1 MAIVLSLLS
10 SLVWG
15 ASDFAGGLISRRHPA
30 LVIVGWNA
38 TFGGVLATIAVVAT
52 GGWHGPYSWLPWG
65 MAAGA
70 AGAVGLICY
79 YAALATGTMGVVAP
93 VTSLGVS
100 VPVIV
105 GVLSGESPSR
115 LSVVGI
121 VVAVVGVVCSSGPEF
136 SAGASSRPVVVAIV
150 AGFFFGLFF
159 VSMARGADASALL
172 TLWTMRATVTTAFVG
187 AVLVRRTLGGLQPAD
202 YVWVLAIAAGDLGAN
217 LLFGI
222 ASTKGFV
229 SITSVLSSLF
239 PVVTVLI
246 ARVVLH
252 ERLRRVQIAGV
263 AITMLGVALL
273 SAG

>member
-1 MAIVLSLLS
+1 VAIVLSLLS

-172 TLWTMRATVTTAFVG
+172 TLWTMRATVTTAFVV

>member
-10 SLVWG
+10 SLLWG

-38 TFGGVLATIAVVAT
+38 TFGGVLATVAVVAT

-79 YAALATGTMGVVAP
+79 YVALATGTMGVVAP

-121 VVAVVGVVCSSGPEF
+121 MVVVVGVVFSSGPEF
-136 SAGASSRPVVVAIV
+136 SAGASPRPVVFAVV

-159 VSMARGADASALL
+159 VSMARGADASAVL
-172 TLWTMRATVTTAFVG
+172 TLWTMRATVTTAFVV

-202 YVWVLAIAAGDLGAN
+202 YFWVLAIAAGDLGAN

-246 ARVVLH
+246 ARAVLH
-252 ERLRRVQIAGV
+252 ERLRRVQIVGV
-263 AITMLGVALL
+263 AITMLGVALI

>member
-172 TLWTMRATVTTAFVG
+172 TLWTMRATVTTAFVV

>member
-1 MAIVLSLLS
+1 MSLLS

-172 TLWTMRATVTTAFVG
+172 TLWTMRATVTTAFVV

-202 YVWVLAIAAGDLGAN
+202 YVWVLANAAGDLGAN

-222 ASTKGFV
+222 VSTKGFV